1 MNNSIKKYM
10 SDVLDTAYYGESETK
25 HIRRI
30 LRLDNNHHLA
40 VLFLLSIKKDLM
52 NVSDLKKLLT
62 CSDRQ
67 GDIVIKR
74 LVEDEYIKQ
83 VISTK
88 DKRVIHLELCQETID
103 ELSGWVINILKNTK
117 NVSLKGSHKIT

>member
-1 MNNSIKKYM
+1 MK
-10 SDVLDTAYYGESETK
+10 DVLDNAYYGQKETK
-25 HIRRI
+25 AIRRI

-40 VLFLLSIKKDLM
+40 VLFLLSIKSGLL

-117 NVSLKGSHKIT
+117 NLTFKGGH

>member
-1 MNNSIKKYM
+1 MK
-10 SDVLDTAYYGESETK
+10 DVLDNAYYGQKETK
-25 HIRRI
+25 AIRRL

-40 VLFLLSIKKDLM
+40 VLFLLSIKVGLL

-74 LVEDEYIKQ
+74 LVDDNYINQ
-83 VISTK
+83 VVSDD
-88 DKRVIHLELCQETID
+88 DKRVVHLELSDETIN
-103 ELSGWVINILKNTK
+103 ELSGWVINILRNTK
-117 NVSLKGSHKIT
+117 NLTFKGSH